1 MTYLGYVGAVAT
13 PPSRDG
19 GIDIVSETAIAQVKD
34 TNAKVGPDAV
44 QQLYGIAAVEN
55 KAALFFARTGYT
67 AGAQAFAGR
76 AGVALFSFDG
86 QGRPHPENDQAR
98 AIASGRLAA

>member
-1 MTYLGYVGAVAT
+1 MTHWGYVGAVET

-19 GIDIVSETAIAQVKD
+19 GIDVVSETAIAQVKD
-34 TNAKVGPDAV
+34 TKAKVGPDAV
-44 QQLYGIAAVEN
+44 QQLSGIAAVEN

-67 AGAQAFAGR
+67 AGARAFALR
-76 AGVALFSFDG
+76 ARVALFSFDG

>member
-1 MTYLGYVGAVAT
+1 MAYWGYVGAVAT

-19 GIDIVSETAIAQVKD
+19 GIDVVSETAIAQVKD
-34 TNAKVGPDAV
+34 TNARVGPDAV
-44 QQLYGIAAVEN
+44 QQLHGIAAVEN

-67 AGAQAFAGR
+67 AAARAFAVR
-76 AGVALFSFDG
+76 ARIALFSFDG
-86 QGRPHPENDQAR
+86 QGHPRPENDQAR